1 MQQPA
6 GTTKGQEGRQ
16 EEWGGGHD
24 AFATGRTVTKA
35 LFGDG
40 SGRRQER
47 GVNTTISQKRDA
59 QQRCKQQRLH
69 NRQQQAS
76 GTKRPRGQHNNDDA
90 VERHVCSKVVQ

>member
-6 GTTKGQEGRQ
+6 GATKGQEDGQ

-24 AFATGRTVTKA
+24 AFVMGRMVTKA

-59 QQRCKQQRLH
+59 Q
-69 NRQQQAS
+69 
-76 GTKRPRGQHNNDDA
+76 
-90 VERHVCSKVVQ
+90 